1 MALRNVVIATGALI
15 ALGVGALAL
24 VLGSALTR
32 PLGRLIDG
40 MRRLGKGNLSQ
51 RVPVER
57 RDEVG
62 QIAVAFNQMAGDL
75 QETTVSRDYV
85 NNILDSMT
93 DAVIVVRPPA
103 GAAADD
109 WRDAVVTTVNPSGCA
124 LIGRPQSEIVGHRIG
139 DLIPEISTA
148 EEGSRHAVLWLEEV
162 VRQGSI
168 GGREVVYRIVDG
180 REVPVLFSG
189 ALMRESAH
197 AAGGVVWAAQDLTEL
212 KQLQARNTFIRD
224 TFGRY
229 VSDDVV
235 AALLSAPD
243 ALRLGGEVRTVTIMM
258 TDLRGF
264 TALAERLGPE
274 EVVAYLNAYF
284 ERIVELILRHRGT
297 INEILGDGILVIF
310 GAPTSAADDAE
321 RAVACA
327 VEMQIAMERFA
338 DERARDGL
346 PTAEMGI
353 GLHTGQVV
361 VGNIGSARRT
371 KYAAVG
377 AAVNLAGRVES
388 YTTGGQILISEDTYR
403 AVVAPLVVNG
413 TLQVEPKGV
422 RAPITV
428 YDIGG
433 IGPPHDLVLRSTE
446 DAMVA
451 LETPLP
457 IRYAVLEDKHVG
469 SAIFAGHIVG
479 LSRREA
485 EIAGEDLVAARSN
498 LKIALLDSTGEPRAG
513 DVYAKVVSGVQKRGA
528 FRVRFTS
535 VAPEIAAALETVS
548 APSRGTAPP

>member
-1 MALRNVVIATGALI
+1 MSEQERHLIELHKSTILLEPLNSSAVEAALRGDTGSAIAPDYRGISVITAYAPVRVASVRWGIVAKIDTAEALAPAVALRNVVVATGVLI

-32 PLGRLIDG
+32 PLARLIDG
-40 MRRLGKGNLSQ
+40 MRRLGKGNLSE
-51 RVPVER
+51 RVVVDR

-62 QIAVAFNQMAGDL
+62 QIAAAFNQMAQDL

-103 GAAADD
+103 GAAADN
-109 WRDAVVTTVNPSGCA
+109 WMEAVVTTVNPSGCA
-124 LIGRPQSEIVGHRIG
+124 LIGRPQAQIVGQRIG

-148 EEGSRHAVLWLEEV
+148 EEGSRHTVLWLEEV
-162 VRQGSI
+162 VRHGRI

-180 REVPVLFSG
+180 REVPVLFSS

-229 VSDDVV
+229 VSDEVV
-235 AALLSAPD
+235 ASLLSAPE

-264 TALAERLGPE
+264 TALSERLGPE
-274 EVVAYLNAYF
+274 GVVAYLNDYF
-284 ERIVELILRHRGT
+284 ERVVELILRHRGT

-310 GAPTSAADDAE
+310 GAPTSTEDDAE

-327 VEMQIAMERFA
+327 VEMQIAMAEFAEER
-338 DERARDGL
+338 RGRGL
-346 PTAEMGI
+346 PAAEMGI
-353 GLHTGQVV
+353 GLHTGPVV

-377 AAVNLAGRVES
+377 AAVNLAARIES

-403 AVVAPLVVNG
+403 AVRAPLVVNG
-413 TLQVEPKGV
+413 TLQR
-422 RAPITV
+422 RAQGRSRA
-428 YDIGG
+428 D
-433 IGPPHDLVLRSTE
+433 HRLR
-446 DAMVA
+446 
-451 LETPLP
+451 
-457 IRYAVLEDKHVG
+457 
-469 SAIFAGHIVG
+469 
-479 LSRREA
+479 RRR
-485 EIAGEDLVAARSN
+485 D
-498 LKIALLDSTGEPRAG
+498 RA
-513 DVYAKVVSGVQKRGA
+513 
-528 FRVRFTS
+528 S
-535 VAPEIAAALETVS
+535 V
-548 APSRGTAPP
+548 